1 MENMQPVDRN
11 TSLKVTATYGAY
23 LGTALVLVSF
33 TDYLLNIYGG
43 STLMNVLSYAVFIGG
58 IVWATIAYRSKV
70 KGGVITYGQA
80 LRFGTL
86 LCAFAAVILGAY
98 TAILVNVVDPA
109 YLEKSFD
116 VAAQQMA
123 DSGKYSEEQIDVAIA
138 ASRVMMTPISIVVFS
153 IMTYSLLGFFV
164 SLITSAFLKKENPNA
179 EI

>member
-1 MENMQPVDRN
+1 MENVETADRN
-11 TSLKVTATYGAY
+11 TSLKITATYGAY
-23 LGTALVLVSF
+23 LGAALVLVSF

-43 STLMNVLSYAVFIGG
+43 STLLNVLSYVTFIGG
-58 IVWATIAYRSKV
+58 IIWATIAYRNRA
-70 KGGVITYGQA
+70 KGGFITYGQA

-123 DSGKYSEEQIDVAIA
+123 DSGSYTEEQIDAAIA
-138 ASRVMMTPISIVVFS
+138 ASRSMMTPVSIVVFS
-153 IMTYSLLGFFV
+153 VITYSLLGFFV
-164 SLITSAFLKKENPNA
+164 SLITSAFLKKTPNVMM
-179 EI
+179 